1 MIDKILILKFLK
13 FCTVGL
19 SGMFIDFGST
29 WLLKEKVKM
38 NKYIANSC
46 GFILA
51 ASSNYVWN
59 RIWTFGS
66 ENNQVVAEF
75 LSFFIISLLGI
86 GINNLILWI
95 LADKFRFNF
104 YFSKLFAIGCITF
117 WNFGMNILFTF
128 Q

>member
-13 FCTVGL
+13 FCVVGF
-19 SGMFIDFGST
+19 SGVFIDFGFT
-29 WLLKEKVKM
+29 WLLKEKAKI
-38 NKYIANSC
+38 NKYVANSC

-59 RIWTFGS
+59 RIWTFRS
-66 ENNQVVAEF
+66 DNDHIVTEF

-95 LADKFRFNF
+95 LADKFKFNF
-104 YFSKLFAIGCITF
+104 YFSKLFAIGSTTF
-117 WNFGMNILFTF
+117 WNFGMSFLFIF
-128 Q
+128 